1 MSRWFKEHE
10 LIRSLEPGKSVTFTL
25 PSRSEAKKLRASIHN
40 AMGDVRLRM
49 SQWDSTALQ
58 VVKDK
63 VQPTTERQA
72 ANLKVW
78 RDAKDYD

>member
-10 LIRSLEPGKSVTFTL
+10 LIRSLEPGKGVTFTL
-25 PSRSEAKKLRASIHN
+25 PSRSEAKKLRASIYN
-40 AMGDVRLRM
+40 AMGDVLLRM
-49 SQWDSTALQ
+49 SQWDSALQ

-63 VQPTTERQA
+63 IQPTTEQQA